1 ELLRGRLGEA
11 ANGELRGRIRAEDGE
26 PLDRRDGCRGDD
38 LSTVT
43 ELFEL
48 RCGRLDAPDHA
59 VDVDPEDL
67 IELFGGDL
75 EYGLDLGDAGV
86 VDDPIEPAEL
96 FGGCVDSGNDL
107 VALRHVRS
115 DEDRFSAQLL
125 DLGDDRITL
134 LALRLDV
141 RDGD

>member
-1 ELLRGRLGEA
+1 M
-11 ANGELRGRIRAEDGE
+11 
-26 PLDRRDGCRGDD
+26 PQTT
-38 LSTVT
+38 LST
-43 ELFEL
+43 LI
-48 RCGRLDAPDHA
+48 RKI
-59 VDVDPEDL
+59 L

-86 VDDPIEPAEL
+86 VDDHIEPAEL

-134 LALRLDV
+134 SRCGSMSATAMSKPSAARRSAMPRPIPCPAPVTNATLS
-141 RDGD
+141 